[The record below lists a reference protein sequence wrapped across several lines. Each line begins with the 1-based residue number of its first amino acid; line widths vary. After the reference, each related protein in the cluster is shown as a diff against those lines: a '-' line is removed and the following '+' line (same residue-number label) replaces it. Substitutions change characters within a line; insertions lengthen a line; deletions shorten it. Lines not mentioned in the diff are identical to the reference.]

1 MKHMDTSVFEDFS
14 KNPIESVRLL
24 HYPPHPDFED
34 ETLVG
39 TGAHTDFGAITL
51 LLQDGNSGLQVLNQD
66 RNEWIDVKPRDD
78 AYVVNIGDMLS
89 IWTGGVYK
97 SNIHR
102 VINNSGTERYS
113 IPFFLD
119 GNPDCV
125 IKCLD
130 ESSENK
136 TGRMFTVEEHML
148 SRYAQSYK

>member
-1 MKHMDTSVFEDFS
+1 
-14 KNPIESVRLL
+14 L
-24 HYPPHPDFED
+24 ED

-66 RNEWIDVKPRDD
+66 KNEWIDVTPRDD

-89 IWTGGVYK
+89 VWTGGAYK

-102 VINNSGTERYS
+102 VINNSGSERYS

-130 ESSENK
+130 ES
-136 TGRMFTVEEHML
+136 
-148 SRYAQSYK
+148 A